1 MDIKKLIER
10 GETQSVEF
18 KESLRLND
26 EIGETVSAFSNSD
39 GGAVIVGVMIEVK
52 EGAEKPVFFKN
63 HAYKRVGKTNQR
75 ISSSEMRKLAKESGG
90 RVYWDE
96 RVCEDAGLEDVN
108 KEKVE
113 RFLKTRFTKRKVAIP
128 SQMRFE
134 EVLMNL
140 GSAKRIDKEV
150 KLTNAGI
157 LVFCRI
163 IRFIEKSTEYQM
175 RPRDGSCLNLLKRA
189 C

>member
-108 KEKVE
+108 NNQIYREINGVSDETTRRELSQLVEK
-113 RFLKTRFTKRKVAIP
+113 
-128 SQMRFE
+128 
-134 EVLMNL
+134 
-140 GSAKRIDKEV
+140 G
-150 KLTNAGI
+150 
-157 LVFCRI
+157 
-163 IRFIEKSTEYQM
+163 
-175 RPRDGSCLNLLKRA
+175 LLKIKGKGRSTKYVPRVGDYNMDDGKVKILMTSIIERGKTNKR
-189 C
+189 CYFVIW